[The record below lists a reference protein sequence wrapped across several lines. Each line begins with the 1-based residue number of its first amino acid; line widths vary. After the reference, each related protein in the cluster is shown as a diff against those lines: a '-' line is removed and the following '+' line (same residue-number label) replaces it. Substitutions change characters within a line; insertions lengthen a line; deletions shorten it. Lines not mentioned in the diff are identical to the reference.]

1 MTGLSGVYGDEAVVT
16 CTEGWLILSG
26 HRTQTIICGRAG
38 RWTTLGLTTLE
49 QCSGVILVHNI
60 ADAHISM
67 CCHHSIQRIWLVC
80 RLFIISMIGER
91 WHMM

>member
-1 MTGLSGVYGDEAVVT
+1 MTGLPGVYGDEAVVT

-26 HRTQTIICGRAG
+26 HRTQTIVCGRTG

-60 ADAHISM
+60 ADANYSHVLS
-67 CCHHSIQRIWLVC
+67 SIYTANLVG
-80 RLFIISMIGER
+80 LQNIYY
-91 WHMM
+91 